1 MCKAEPS
8 TVCPLPSKESC
19 LVSEKKITS
28 LDKLCWA
35 LLPLPLLRV
44 IGGASQLSSECEV
57 RVRLPSEEA
66 KCARVSVM
74 KREGQIML
82 DIFDMN
88 LESQDLQQNREQK
101 GRMYYNYF
109 QQTLLCRIRIM
120 NNKTLVQGQDAVITH
135 FILVGE
141 S

>member
-1 MCKAEPS
+1 MTLRLTSVCKAEPS

-19 LVSEKKITS
+19 LLSEKITS

-35 LLPLPLLRV
+35 LLLLPLLRV

-66 KCARVSVM
+66 KCARVSVI
-74 KREGQIML
+74 KREGQTIL

-88 LESQDLQQNREQK
+88 LESQDLQQNRGQK
-101 GRMYYNYF
+101 GITYF
-109 QQTLLCRIRIM
+109 F
-120 NNKTLVQGQDAVITH
+120 VITSIFNKH
-135 FILVGE
+135 YYVAFI
-141 S
+141 